1 MKFSLALSAVLVATA
16 SAFAPTPFGVNTRS
30 MQLNAEKDP
39 AIYGKFDECVWGLEQ
54 KKEVY
59 AEWDPNAPRSPWNF
73 NPFETWEGNSPDPS
87 GWYPGEIRYKDPS
100 RPDMNFALMTEER
113 NFLEDLAKN
122 VKEGNVPGAPGCR
135 N

>member
-1 MKFSLALSAVLVATA
+1 MKFSLALSAILVASA
-16 SAFAPTPFGVNTRS
+16 SAFAPVSSPFGVRS
-30 MQLNAEKDP
+30 S
-39 AIYGKFDECVWGLEQ
+39 AINGKFDDAVWGLEQ

-59 AEWDPNAPRSPWNF
+59 AEWDPSTPRSPWNF

-87 GWYPGEIRYKDPS
+87 GWFPGEIRYKDPS